1 MGDLEDTCNRQAT
14 YINQLEDYANSVEAA
29 NAQLM
34 QQVLHAF
41 SCPFGFA
48 CSLPL
53 CRFPRGFVEAPAI
66 ICVKYSVPLFHAALE
81 AGLYPVSGR
90 EAEWVTSYITGV

>member
-1 MGDLEDTCNRQAT
+1 MHF
-14 YINQLEDYANSVEAA
+14 
-29 NAQLM
+29 
-34 QQVLHAF
+34 HARL
-41 SCPFGFA
+41 A
-48 CSLPL
+48 LRVSLPL